1 MIIHACDHPV
11 LIFYYLV
18 DFLLVSCFSRI
29 IITGCSS
36 TRKTQNP
43 QSLTVNFLDFISK
56 CHFPENVLFLVLF
69 KLVSFYLAFFPCIY
83 FPTYLFLTISSQG
96 GNFHLK
102 VGGAKSSGN
111 AGDPMLGVAVSGGYN
126 NHPNHN
132 HKVGG
137 GQK

>member
-1 MIIHACDHPV
+1 MP
-11 LIFYYLV
+11 F
-18 DFLLVSCFSRI
+18 
-29 IITGCSS
+29 
-36 TRKTQNP
+36 
-43 QSLTVNFLDFISK
+43 
-56 CHFPENVLFLVLF
+56 
-69 KLVSFYLAFFPCIY
+69 
-83 FPTYLFLTISSQG
+83 QG

-126 NHPNHN
+126 HPN